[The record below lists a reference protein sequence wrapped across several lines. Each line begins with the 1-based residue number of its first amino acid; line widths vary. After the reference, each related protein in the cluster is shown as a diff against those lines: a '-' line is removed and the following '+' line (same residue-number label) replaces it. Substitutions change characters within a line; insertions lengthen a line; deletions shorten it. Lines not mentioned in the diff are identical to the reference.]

1 MNPLLLLRDSWY
13 FFSRHFGPIASL
25 CLPVILLEALA
36 LQVASAW
43 LGEASSSASDLL
55 IRLVFYPLYT
65 GALIVFLDSRSSRVN
80 LKKKQIW
87 SLALLRWPS
96 FAVLA
101 AFSTLLIMLGA
112 SLLILPGLWIM
123 SRLVFAEY
131 LLVLDGLSP
140 MEAMKESFRMSDG
153 HFLTILC
160 CILLAMG
167 PVWAFEW
174 WAYGELGER
183 PDSVA
188 SVFVDCLD
196 GFLQLFTC
204 VLIFRLFSLLG
215 EPAAER

>member
-36 LQVASAW
+36 LQVAAAW

-55 IRLVFYPLYT
+55 IRLVFYPFYT

-87 SLALLRWPS
+87 GLALLRWPS

-131 LLVLDGLSP
+131 LLVLDGLTP